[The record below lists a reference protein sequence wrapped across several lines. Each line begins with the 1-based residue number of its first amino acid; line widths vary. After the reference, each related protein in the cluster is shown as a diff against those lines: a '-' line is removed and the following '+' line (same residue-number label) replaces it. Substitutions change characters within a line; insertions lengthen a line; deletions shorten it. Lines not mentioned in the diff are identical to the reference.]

1 MAAQNKNR
9 PSNYVIL
16 TLQAI
21 ADSETQFGPSGKA
34 WSHVRAFL
42 SQGKNEDDSYKP
54 SIFFEVK
61 AFTKKDAKAD
71 MSPVVKALGAVTDR
85 SRFTVKG
92 RLAMTE
98 WNGSDGAKHQQ
109 LVIVTNSVDP
119 FSFDG
124 ETDSE
129 TEELEGEPA

>member
-85 SRFTVKG
+85 SRFPLPSLLSLLHHPSSIIHHPTLQTRIG
-92 RLAMTE
+92 LSLAAAAVE
-98 WNGSDGAKHQQ
+98 CRPARNKNQ
-109 LVIVTNSVDP
+109 L
-119 FSFDG
+119 F
-124 ETDSE
+124 
-129 TEELEGEPA
+129 